1 MEVMKEIKEA
11 FIADKVTLRRLQQS
25 RDAPMSM
32 EEIKVVETNHRVET
46 LTLMY
51 NKVRVRVSEE
61 GDKLDPKKEK
71 KPE

>member
-32 EEIKVVETNHRVET
+32 EEIKVVETNHRVEA

-51 NKVRVRVSEE
+51 NKVRVRVLGE
-61 GDKLDPKKEK
+61 GDK
-71 KPE
+71 